1 MNGDEL
7 ALIGYAIRKAAEQ
20 IEQEST
26 LGSTPR
32 KAATALHFIAD
43 GMERRFLW
51 KGGGRFI
58 EQWEAC
64 AAPDCNDI
72 GIGAAG
78 WLVWQSQVNPK
89 HEMALPLCADCAKK
103 ARQDEVFIQRIAKLH
118 NLPAPLR
125 FMEKLK

>member
-20 IEQEST
+20 IERESQ
-26 LGSTPR
+26 LGSAPYR
-32 KAATALHFIAD
+32 AATALHFIAD

-51 KGGGRFI
+51 KGDGRFV

-64 AAPDCNDI
+64 AGPGCNDC

-78 WLVWQSQVNPK
+78 WLIWQSQVNPK
-89 HEMALPLCADCAKK
+89 HEMALPLCGDCAKK
-103 ARQDEVFIQRIAKLH
+103 ARRDPTFVAKVEKLH
-118 NLPAPLR
+118 GMPPPLR
-125 FMEKLK
+125 FVEKLK